1 MANLIFL
8 LGLCLLFCPTFI
20 LSQSLTETLRDKIFG
35 EGIDNDEK
43 MESNRTTIKFVLTI
57 PFFMGTVLVASPYL
71 ALQRLRSMEN
81 WLPNYDVDIEWI
93 DDQCTSEVYVNE
105 IGKRLRHPN
114 NPQTD
119 YQ

>member
-1 MANLIFL
+1 MVTKIVLALFSLIFTQSINIDGESVNDNL
-8 LGLCLLFCPTFI
+8 SRRILGTVVNKK
-20 LSQSLTETLRDKIFG
+20 ET
-35 EGIDNDEK
+35 
-43 MESNRTTIKFVLTI
+43 NRTRVKFVLTT
-57 PFFMGTVLVASPYL
+57 PFFMGSVFVASPYL

-93 DDQCTSEVYVNE
+93 DDEVYVNE